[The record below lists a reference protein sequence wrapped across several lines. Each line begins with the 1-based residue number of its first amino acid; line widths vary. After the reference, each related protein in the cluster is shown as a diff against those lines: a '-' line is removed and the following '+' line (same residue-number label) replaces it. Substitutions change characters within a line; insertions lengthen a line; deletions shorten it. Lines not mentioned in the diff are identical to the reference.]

1 MTRRLLLAAT
11 LALALAH
18 ALVYRFLCDDAFISF
33 RYARNLAD
41 GFGLVFNPGFER
53 VEGYTNFLW
62 VVILAAG
69 DLVGI
74 APEHA
79 ANPLSL
85 VLTVVLWGLV
95 ARGAVILGDEDRR
108 TWAVAVAPLLLGATR
123 SVAVWATS
131 GLETRLYEV
140 LVVGGTLAVAS
151 EVERRGARPWGA
163 FLLALAT
170 LTRPDGLLVAA
181 CVLSCGALWAL
192 TKRTAT
198 FGSVALQAAVF
209 WTLVGAHFLWR
220 KGYYGEWL
228 PNTYY
233 AKVGG
238 RAWWEM
244 GFTYLGA
251 FALEYGLWLV
261 VPVAVVGAVF
271 LVRRGRGHVPLLF
284 AAAVVPHAIYVAS
297 IGGDHFE
304 YRPLDAYFP
313 FLFLL
318 AGEGVRRL
326 PWRAALT
333 LALVFVVT
341 WLPLRS
347 HLGFVKEYWPGFPGQ
362 RPDHPVAGKFLE
374 PFTPLGRL
382 HRDLLRETTS
392 RFVGI
397 RQEEHR
403 LFLRTVEDQGRYL
416 RALVDDGVLP
426 KDTHVATSCVGAI
439 PYRSNLR
446 TLDKLG
452 LTDKVVARSTPS
464 EWRILAHDKHAT
476 IDYARSIGVDLWS
489 EDPVHL
495 ALPLGDGRISFHLD
509 AAVAAGEEVWWA
521 QLPGDRALLVRLPLG
536 PDAARRKF
544 PKLDLRSIR
553 DPQALA
559 SLRAAIATAEAKGA
573 GEDPD
578 SLAGRVRAATVRA
591 AQGDLDGA
599 IAALRA
605 IPEQDDADVAYN
617 LGTLLA
623 QAGRIDEAIPPLER
637 ATKARGDFSRSWF
650 NLGLAYSKAGR
661 AQDALPALARAAELE
676 PDNPE
681 IRFAL
686 GATALTLG
694 RADIAQAQAAALE
707 GMEGERGKQLAAR
720 LKAAESPLS
729 N

>member
-1 MTRRLLLAAT
+1 MTRRILAGATLGLLLA
-11 LALALAH
+11 H
-18 ALVYRFLCDDAFISF
+18 ASVYRFLCDDAFISF

-62 VVILAAG
+62 VLLLAAG
-69 DLVGI
+69 DLLGI

-79 ANPLSL
+79 ATPLSL
-85 VLTVVLWGLV
+85 ALTVVLWALV
-95 ARGAVILGDEDRR
+95 WRAAARLADDDASAW
-108 TWAVAVAPLLLGATR
+108 TVALAPLLLGATR

-140 LVVGGTLAVAS
+140 LVVAGTLRVVA
-151 EVERRGARPWGA
+151 EVERPRSRPYGAL
-163 FLLALAT
+163 LLALAT
-170 LTRPDGLLVAA
+170 LTRPDGLLVSA
-181 CVLSCGALWAL
+181 CVLSLGAWFAFRR
-192 TKRTAT
+192 RTAT
-198 FGSVALQAAVF
+198 IAGVAAQASVF
-209 WTLVGAHFLWR
+209 WAVVGAHFLWR
-220 KGYYGEWL
+220 HGYYGEWL

-238 RAWWEM
+238 RAWWDM
-244 GFTYLGA
+244 GLAYLGA

-261 VPVAVVGAVF
+261 LPVALVGSVA
-271 LVRRGRGHVPLLF
+271 LWRRGRGHVPLLF

-318 AGEGVRRL
+318 AGEGLRRL
-326 PWRAALT
+326 PLRAAWT
-333 LALVFVVT
+333 LALLFVLS
-341 WLPLRS
+341 WLPTRS
-347 HLGFVKEYWPGFPGQ
+347 HVEFVKDYWPGFPGQ

-403 LFLRTVEDQGRYL
+403 MFLATVEDQGRYL
-416 RALVDDGVLP
+416 RSIVDAGLLP
-426 KDTHVATSCVGAI
+426 GDTHIATSCVGAI
-439 PYRSNLR
+439 PYRSDLR

-452 LTDKVVARSTPS
+452 LTDKVVARSKPS

-476 IDYARSIGVDLWS
+476 LDYARSIGVDLWP

-495 ALPLGDGRISFHLD
+495 ALPLGDGRISYHLD
-509 AAVAAGEEVWWA
+509 AAVAAGEELFWA
-521 QLPGDRALLVRLPLG
+521 PVPGDRALFVRLPLG
-536 PDAARRKF
+536 IDAARSKF
-544 PKLDLRSIR
+544 PKLDLQSTR
-553 DPQALA
+553 DPASLA
-559 SLRAAIATAEAKGA
+559 RLRAAIAQAEAKA
-573 GEDPD
+573 VGEAPD
-578 SLAGRVRAATVRA
+578 SVAGRVRAATVKA
-591 AQGDLDGA
+591 AQGDLEGA
-599 IAALRA
+599 LAALRA

-623 QAGRIDEAIPPLER
+623 QAGRFDEAIPALER
-637 ATKARGDFSRSWF
+637 ATRARGDFSRSWF
-650 NLGLAYSKAGR
+650 NLGLAYSKVGR
-661 AQDALPALARAAELE
+661 SADALPALARAAELE

-686 GATALTLG
+686 GATALALG
-694 RADIAQAQAAALE
+694 RGDIAEAQAAALE
-707 GMEGERGKQLAAR
+707 AMEGERGKALAAR
-720 LKAAESPLS
+720 LRGAP
-729 N
+729 